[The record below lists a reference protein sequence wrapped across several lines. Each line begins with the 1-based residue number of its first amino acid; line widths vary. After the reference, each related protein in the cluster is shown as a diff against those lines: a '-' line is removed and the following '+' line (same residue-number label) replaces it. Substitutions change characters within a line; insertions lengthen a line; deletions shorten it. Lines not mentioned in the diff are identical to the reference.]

1 MVSQLRRLVRDWVR
15 HPAEAALA
23 WLGLAFF
30 GLFPPAVASAIG
42 GWLGRTFGPLLPLN
56 RRARANIGL
65 AMPETTAAEKTR
77 IIRGMWDN
85 LGRVLGEYPHLER
98 IAAGGDEVGTKTYGM
113 ETSGR
118 ENAASIEDAAG
129 GHGLMVGAHCA
140 NWELFPPAMKHFGL
154 ECAQVFRPANNPL
167 VNAMIIK
174 RRKFPDDL
182 LVPKGPAGARRA
194 IEILKRGDR
203 LGILID
209 QKMNDGIPVP
219 FFGHDAMTAPA
230 VAQFAIR
237 FGLPVV
243 PCWIVRLGGCRFRL
257 EFYPPIMP
265 PEPGGDRQ
273 ANIQSMMVAI
283 NKFVEDR
290 IREQPEQWF
299 WLHRRWP
306 DEAGA

>member
-1 MVSQLRRLVRDWVR
+1 MGSVRRFVRDWVR
-15 HPAEAALA
+15 YPAEAALA
-23 WLGLAFF
+23 WVGLAFF
-30 GLFPPAVASAIG
+30 GLFPPTTASAIG
-42 GWLGRTFGPLLPLN
+42 GWLGRTFGPPLPLN
-56 RRARANIGL
+56 RRAMANIDR
-65 AMPETTAAEKTR
+65 AMPDITAAEKKR

-98 IAAGGDEVGTKTYGM
+98 IVAGGDGYGM
-113 ETSGR
+113 ETRWR
-118 ENAASIEDAAG
+118 ENAAPIEDAAG

-154 ECAQVFRPANNPL
+154 ECAQVFRPANNPI
-167 VNAMIIK
+167 VNAMIIR
-174 RRKFPDDL
+174 RRKFPDDM
-182 LVPKGPAGARRA
+182 LVPKGPVGARKA
-194 IEILKRGDR
+194 LEILKRGDR

-237 FGLPVV
+237 FNLPVV

-257 EFYPPIMP
+257 EFHPPIRP
-265 PEPGGDRQ
+265 PDPGGDRQ
-273 ANIQSMMVAI
+273 ADIRSMMVAI

-290 IREQPEQWF
+290 IREHPEQWF

-306 DEAGA
+306 DDRDA